1 MNSPMSLESFE
12 LSRDHIDLLKNSQEI
27 DLDHSDKDM
36 NLLES
41 LLANQKIK
49 SLTLKIPT
57 LPGMGTRLME
67 MFPKCETLT

>member
-1 MNSPMSLESFE
+1 MSLESFE

-41 LLANQKIK
+41 LLANQKLK

-67 MFPKCETLT
+67 MFPKCEALT